1 MYHLRKSIAST
12 TVTPK
17 FGVVQPS
24 PISIGQARVRVH
36 THVHTGVGA
45 RKLLNLPTVIK
56 PGHYAILE
64 SVAAIAA
71 ASTHQTD
78 FPDNHGER
86 SSECRCRD
94 GRRKHELRI

>member
-1 MYHLRKSIAST
+1 MRI
-12 TVTPK
+12 
-17 FGVVQPS
+17 
-24 PISIGQARVRVH
+24 H
-36 THVHTGVGA
+36 TRMCIRA

-71 ASTHQTD
+71 ASTHQSD

-86 SSECRCRD
+86 SSGRRCRD
-94 GRRKHELRI
+94 GRRKRELRI

>member
-1 MYHLRKSIAST
+1 M
-12 TVTPK
+12 PK

-24 PISIGQARVRVH
+24 RFNWTDACTRMYTRTYIR
-36 THVHTGVGA
+36 A